1 MSDGEMHMGFGGY
14 GFLVTIILVLII
26 LFGGGGG
33 CLGNLFGGGR
43 NNCGCGGYGAEQA
56 IEKQNIITAA
66 ETNYRV
72 IDESRKST
80 DLISAQLRNQYD
92 AQQGEKMFDLK
103 LNALA
108 MQQGYEAKLIAKDAT
123 IERMAL
129 AHEMGGRFDVLAAQI
144 AEIRCNMLGKPPV
157 FGVATSCNGIIAP
170 AIQYGGGSCCNGGN
184 GLYVG

>member
-1 MSDGEMHMGFGGY
+1 MTDGEMHMGFGGY

-33 CLGNLFGGGR
+33 CLGNLFGGR

-92 AQQGEKMFDLK
+92 AAQGEKMFDLK

-123 IERMAL
+123 IERMTL
-129 AHEMGGRFDVLAAQI
+129 ASEMSKKFDAVMTEI
-144 AEIRCNMLGKPPV
+144 AGIKCNMLGKPPV
-157 FGVATSCNGIIAP
+157 YGVGTSCNAIYAP
-170 AIQYGGGSCCNGGN
+170 TPYVGTGCCNG
-184 GLYVG
+184 VV